1 LSKAARRTV
10 CIFHTGDDPDDGLF
24 ARRIAERIRPF
35 CAPQLIDVDEL
46 ERMDRADSP
55 RIERFPG
62 VPVCVV
68 SPAMLRLSYYRKKLA
83 TAAPRRNLP
92 GRAAFYICRGIT
104 TAEMRHQYPDLE
116 RLFLDVMVGETEDLA
131 VLTDELKDY
140 LEQTPDRVTVLQ
152 RVRQIAGFLAAYG
165 MHLVGSFGYLAYFAA
180 FPAACWLIGSLLLTD
195 TGTALKVAAA
205 CHLLYGAG
213 YGVNRLRPLDLWP
226 WLGPAWSLGQRF
238 AGNHGDSGGAPD
250 LDSQAIRSWQQMVG
264 RARIT
269 EFVVLSWLG
278 IPGMAAFWKSSRAW
292 MGGAAFLLGLTVPRL
307 WSTALRYLV
316 RRAYWESGLS
326 DEELDRTARFFSPWG
341 SGITTESDYRFGGT
355 HGGRMLVHRPWFSRR
370 PHVFISYAWRDEE
383 QTPAARILQQ
393 TVARINVPCFLD
405 TRKIPGKFSSWRAR
419 VADEILDCTHFFLVL
434 GPNVNEAQVV
444 HREIKT
450 ALQRWN
456 TELEPAVLCVVE
468 PEVSDGLERSKL
480 SPELKYLLHQAPKLT
495 YAEAA
500 QQEVLEI
507 LLFQRCRQGLCRDW
521 VTLLRPAARLRGF
534 LKCRSIPEA
543 ERLQ

>member
-1 LSKAARRTV
+1 
-10 CIFHTGDDPDDGLF
+10 
-24 ARRIAERIRPF
+24 
-35 CAPQLIDVDEL
+35 
-46 ERMDRADSP
+46 
-55 RIERFPG
+55 
-62 VPVCVV
+62 
-68 SPAMLRLSYYRKKLA
+68 
-83 TAAPRRNLP
+83 
-92 GRAAFYICRGIT
+92 
-104 TAEMRHQYPDLE
+104 
-116 RLFLDVMVGETEDLA
+116 
-131 VLTDELKDY
+131 
-140 LEQTPDRVTVLQ
+140 
-152 RVRQIAGFLAAYG
+152 
-165 MHLVGSFGYLAYFAA
+165 
-180 FPAACWLIGSLLLTD
+180 
-195 TGTALKVAAA
+195 
-205 CHLLYGAG
+205 
-213 YGVNRLRPLDLWP
+213 
-226 WLGPAWSLGQRF
+226 
-238 AGNHGDSGGAPD
+238 
-250 LDSQAIRSWQQMVG
+250 
-264 RARIT
+264 
-269 EFVVLSWLG
+269 VLSWLG